1 MKDDV
6 NGIKFIFGCDFE
18 KLWCMSTVNL
28 VKQAHDL
35 PKFAMQR

>member
-6 NGIKFIFGCDFE
+6 NGIKLICGCDFE
-18 KLWCMSTVNL
+18 KLWCICAMNL